1 MILPGL
7 FGTFAG
13 LAALCFAT
21 DRHYRQL
28 HNRTPPGAM
37 QAALRIVGIGLLVIA
52 AVACEAEWGWAM
64 GLVAWFGMATVSGLL
79 IALLLPWAPW
89 AGASFG
95 LLGAVVA
102 IWYVAVIAS
111 G

>member
-1 MILPGL
+1 MILAGL

-28 HNRTPPGAM
+28 RNRAPSRAM
-37 QAALRIVGIGLLVIA
+37 QAALQTAGIALLVIA
-52 AVACEAEWGWAM
+52 AVACRAEWGWAM
-64 GLVAWFGMATVSGLL
+64 GIVAWFGMATVGGLV

-89 AGASFG
+89 GGVLLG
-95 LLGAVVA
+95 LLGAFAA
-102 IWYVAVIAS
+102 IRYVAATAS